1 MWRFIFF
8 GLVAWFILTLI
19 KRSRHSAAKP
29 KSDTP
34 PSSTS
39 AEAMVQCEHCA
50 VHLPRS
56 ESFLVNGK
64 IYCSKEHIPAL

>member
-8 GLVAWFILTLI
+8 GLLAWLILTLI
-19 KRSRHSAAKP
+19 KRSRQSAANPQPDK
-29 KSDTP
+29 
-34 PSSTS
+34 PSSTTS

-64 IYCSKEHIPAL
+64 IYCSKEHIPAQ